1 MIIKRVVMPE
11 PFQCHIEEA
20 ELAAPKAGEV
30 LIETEASAISAGTEL
45 AVYTGVHQWLN
56 DPTRSWPRFP
66 FVPGYSAVGRVVSI
80 GPEVATYAIGDR
92 VIFGGR
98 HESHA
103 LLNVNAPGQ
112 LVHKI
117 SESTPA
123 KIMSFVGLA
132 RFPFTALVQS
142 KEILGQCVAVMGQ
155 GTIGQLAIRMFAA
168 AGAHP
173 IISVDTVA
181 SRRERAEEMIGAI
194 GVDPTS
200 PALKD
205 ELRKIN
211 GGVLPDIVVEATGNP
226 QAVKTAMNI
235 VESGGKVIMVGSP
248 RGIAGDVDFYW
259 DLHGRSIQLIGA
271 HGSAIG
277 VEPREKFSFVR
288 DRAMRTLIH
297 FFESGKV
304 KIDDLITHHVHAN
317 EAKAMYDGLLN
328 QKDDFLGVA
337 LHW

>member
-1 MIIKRVVMPE
+1 MKIKRVVMPE
-11 PFQCHIEEA
+11 PFKCHIEEA

-56 DPTRSWPRFP
+56 DPTRTWPRFP
-66 FVPGYSAVGRVVSI
+66 FVPGYSAVGRIVSI
-80 GPEVATYAIGDR
+80 GPEVSRYAIGDR
-92 VIFGGR
+92 VIYGGR

-103 LLNVNAPGQ
+103 ILKVGESGELQ
-112 LVHKI
+112 LIHKI
-117 SESTPA
+117 SEGTPA

-200 PALKD
+200 PTLKD
-205 ELRKIN
+205 ELRVIN

-226 QAVKTAMNI
+226 QAVKT
-235 VESGGKVIMVGSP
+235 
-248 RGIAGDVDFYW
+248 
-259 DLHGRSIQLIGA
+259 
-271 HGSAIG
+271 
-277 VEPREKFSFVR
+277 
-288 DRAMRTLIH
+288 
-297 FFESGKV
+297 
-304 KIDDLITHHVHAN
+304 
-317 EAKAMYDGLLN
+317 
-328 QKDDFLGVA
+328 
-337 LHW
+337 